1 MQPLTETQ
9 QQLLDWLEE
18 YVFQHGYS
26 PSTKE
31 MREAIAW
38 KSAASVRYHLKKLH
52 EKGWLDWVGNTSRNY
67 LFRAP
72 KIGLI
77 PILGSISAH
86 SLSEVFPETDEKRLN
101 LRDFPQFRRMSSR
114 ELSRCFALRVIG
126 DSMICALI
134 DNGDVVILK
143 PPTEAIKNGTIVA
156 ARVEGTTTLKYY
168 YNSGKQ
174 VTLKPANPAYEPTV
188 VDAAL
193 VDVQGVYVGL
203 VRGLF

>member
-1 MQPLTETQ
+1 MQPLSETQ

-18 YVFQHGYS
+18 YVFRHGYS
-26 PSTKE
+26 PSTQE

-38 KSAASVRYHLKKLH
+38 KSAGAVRYHLKQLRA
-52 EKGWLDWVGNTSRNY
+52 KGWLDWIGNTSRNY
-67 LFRAP
+67 QFRAP

-86 SLSEVFPETDEKRLN
+86 SLSEVFPETEEKRLS
-101 LRDFPQFRRMSSR
+101 LREFPQFRRMSSR

-143 PPTEAIKNGTIVA
+143 PPTGPIKNGTIVA
-156 ARVEGTTTLKYY
+156 ARVEGKTTLKYY
-168 YNSGKQ
+168 YSNDRQ

-188 VDAAL
+188 VDAES